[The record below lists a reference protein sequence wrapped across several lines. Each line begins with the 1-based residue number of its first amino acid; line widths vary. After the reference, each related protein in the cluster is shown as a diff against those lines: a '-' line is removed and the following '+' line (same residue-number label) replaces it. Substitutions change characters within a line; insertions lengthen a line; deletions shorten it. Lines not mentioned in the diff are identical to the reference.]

1 MNKVI
6 LSRLTK
12 NKYGKNWKEGENL
25 KAYFEGDKNILVFKP
40 IQRSKKGRKKK
51 KINEERLKE
60 CGTKELA
67 HELALIAEWDRREV
81 RKAKQGPGLDN
92 FMERWLRQPA
102 KEEKDE

>member
-25 KAYFEGDKNILVFKP
+25 KAYFEGDKIYWFLSQYKEVK
-40 IQRSKKGRKKK
+40 RAKEEKT
-51 KINEERLKE
+51 NEERLKE